1 MNPFQEFD
9 PRERYFCSIGAA
21 IIGAGALSAGASI
34 WASQTAAD
42 AQRDASGNAIA
53 AQRGMFNEAKA
64 ANQPFIDAGKGGIPQ
79 LQSWLDRSDPN
90 SPLAQLL
97 KLTTPGPDQ
106 NAALEATPGFQ
117 FSKEQGMKAVTSALA
132 ARGLGGP
139 GGALA
144 KGGANF
150 AEGLAGNTWKDVV
163 TALQNAFS
171 SGGNSLQNLVNTG
184 ASSAQSL
191 GGQAIGAGQGI
202 SNNIIGAG
210 NASAGAATAT
220 GNAIGNFGNSVSSA
234 VLLQKLLG
242 NTTGQNNNAGLYGS
256 NDFLGNLQQGAG

>member
-1 MNPFQEFD
+1 MNPFQEYD
-9 PRERYFCSIGAA
+9 PREKAFCSIGAA
-21 IIGAGALSAGASI
+21 IIGAGALGAGASI
-34 WASQTAAD
+34 WSASTAAD
-42 AQRDASGNAIA
+42 AQRDASGRAID

-79 LQSWLDRSDPN
+79 LNSWLDRSDPN

-97 KLTTPGPDQ
+97 RLTTPGADQ
-106 NAALEATPGFQ
+106 NAALEQTPGFQ
-117 FSKEQGMKAVTSALA
+117 FSREQGMKAVTSGLA

-163 TALQNAFS
+163 TALQNSFS
-171 SGGNSLQNLVNTG
+171 SGGNALQSLVNTG

-191 GGQAIGAGQGI
+191 GGQAIQAGQGI

-210 NASAGAATAT
+210 NATAGAATAT
-220 GNAIGNFGNSVSSA
+220 GNAISGFGNSVSSA

-242 NTTGQNNNAGLYGS
+242 NQNNQNNAGLYGP
-256 NDFLGNLQQGAG
+256 NRLTDVAGGVG